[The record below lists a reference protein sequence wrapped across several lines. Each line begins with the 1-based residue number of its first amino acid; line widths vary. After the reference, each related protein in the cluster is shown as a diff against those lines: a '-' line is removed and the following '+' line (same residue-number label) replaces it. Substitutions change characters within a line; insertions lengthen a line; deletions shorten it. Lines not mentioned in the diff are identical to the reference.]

1 MHHKQLL
8 KNLFLGLFVWL
19 CSFTAMAQNIT
30 VTGKVTDE
38 NRQPLTGATIQIKGT
53 KKGTNADLNGNYSIQ
68 ADAGDILVFSIIG
81 YTRLEEP
88 VKKRKAINIQLTP
101 DQQSLNEV
109 VVVGYG
115 TQKRNDITGS
125 VGSVKGDI
133 FKNQPITNPTEALQG
148 RIAGV
153 DVVKNSGAPD
163 ATPTIVIR
171 GLASLNQPNP
181 LYIVDGVRV
190 PDGNNI
196 NVQDIATIDVLK
208 DASSAAIYG
217 AAAAG
222 GVIVITTKKGTS
234 STPTINFSARY
245 GITKPKLVKL
255 LDKNDFI
262 RLENIINPTY
272 FKNTDGTPKAGTDT
286 LANSD
291 WVKALYRSAYE
302 QNYNLSVAGATPALN
317 YLVSGFY
324 NKQKGIYINN
334 YSNIAGARIN
344 TDYQLAKWLKVGEQ
358 LALSQRITAPPV
370 GSEAQLHNA
379 PFRTLPII
387 PILEKN
393 GQFGVVPNGYG
404 QISQFGGSN
413 PVGTASFANAITHKN
428 NLQSNIYADI
438 TLPLGFSF
446 RSSFS
451 YNYYLEN
458 GDFFQDAYTIGKISL
473 NNNSLNKYFI
483 ESTQTLSNYVLSWN
497 RGFGK
502 HNLNAI
508 AGYEQI
514 SNKYNN
520 LNASQTSIGLP
531 GYSFIQT
538 SASNQFITGKNDQ
551 NGLIKSK
558 FARLNYNFNSL
569 YYLSG
574 SIRQDANFTVF
585 GPNKQKGVF
594 PAASAG
600 WNISEEPFFKT
611 LIPAISGLKIRGS
624 YGELGNSNIQQYLYN
639 SSYSQFQASNGIAS
653 GAQNFS
659 PNGPLLIGTSANAIS
674 NPNLHWETVRE
685 TNIGID
691 GDALHSK
698 LYFSVEYYNK
708 NTVDMLYN
716 IKLPLST
723 GFTSPFIDNV
733 GKVNSRGFDFL
744 VGFRNSA
751 HAFGYDISVTAGIN
765 KNKVVSL
772 SGAATDAIYDGYNY
786 YNIGDPGFNIMPN
799 QTLTI
804 TKAGLPFG
812 SFYGYKSSGIFKSD
826 EEAAASAQ
834 KGTARAGDLIFEDI
848 NHDGKIDDND
858 RQVIGNPNP
867 KLIYGISARFT
878 YKGFDAAFL
887 FNGVAGADIF
897 NGVKAYEQYPFAD
910 GNTTSKVFG
919 NSFLGSNGLTSQPR
933 LGVLNPDG
941 TFTLDPNKN
950 YTSVNSYFIENGSYL
965 KLKNLQIGYTFS
977 NSILQK
983 VKIKNARVFIMGNN
997 LFTITKYTGLDPEL
1011 GSAASAGNQY
1021 TGNTTRGIDA
1031 VSQYPQTR
1039 IYSIGLDVNF

>member
-1 MHHKQLL
+1 MYKTLL
-8 KNLFLGLFVWL
+8 KNLFLGLFLVLL
-19 CSFTAMAQNIT
+19 CRTALAQSIT

-38 NRQPLTGATIQIKGT
+38 KGLPLTGATILIKGT
-53 KKGTNADLNGNYSIQ
+53 KKGTNADADGNYSIS
-68 ADAGDILVFSIIG
+68 AANRDILVFSILG
-81 YTRLEEP
+81 YVKQEMP
-88 VKKRKAINIQLTP
+88 VNNRPVVNVQLIAE
-101 DQQSLNEV
+101 QQSLNEV

-115 TQKRNDITGS
+115 TQKRRDLTGS
-125 VGSVKGDI
+125 VGSVKGDV

-153 DVVKNSGAPD
+153 DVVKSSGAPD

-222 GVIVITTKKGTS
+222 GVIVITTKKGSGTV
-234 STPTINFSARY
+234 PTINFSARY
-245 GITKPKLVKL
+245 GITSPKLIKL
-255 LDKNDFI
+255 LDKNNFI

-272 FKNTDGTPKAGTDT
+272 FQNTDGTPKAGIDT
-286 LANSD
+286 LANTD
-291 WVKALYRSAYE
+291 WTKALYRNAYE
-302 QNYNLSVAGATPALN
+302 QNYNISVSGASPVVS
-317 YLVSGFY
+317 YLVSGYY
-324 NKQKGIYINN
+324 NDQKGIYIKN
-334 YSNIAGARIN
+334 SSKIGGARIN
-344 TDYQLAKWLKVGEQ
+344 TDYQLSKWLKVGEQ
-358 LALSQRITAPPV
+358 LAVSQRETSPPV

-387 PILEKN
+387 PIIDQN
-393 GQFGVVPNGYG
+393 GQYGVVPNGYG

-413 PVGTASFANAITHKN
+413 PVGTANFASAQTQKN
-428 NLQSNIYADI
+428 NFQSNVYADI

-451 YNYYLEN
+451 YNYSLEN
-458 GDFFQDAYTIGKISL
+458 GDYFQDAYTIGKISL
-473 NNNSLNKYFI
+473 NTNSLNKYFI
-483 ESTQTLSNYVLSWN
+483 QSTQILSNYVLSWN
-497 RGFGK
+497 RSFGK
-502 HNLNAI
+502 HNLNVI

-520 LNASQTSIGLP
+520 LNATESAIGLP
-531 GYSFIQT
+531 GYSFLQT
-538 SASNQFITGKNDQ
+538 SNSNLSLYGKNDS
-551 NGLIKSK
+551 NGLIKSE
-558 FARLNYNFNSL
+558 FARLNYNFNSR

-574 SIRQDANFTVF
+574 SIRRDANFTVF

-600 WNISEEPFFKT
+600 WNISEEPFFKS
-611 LIPAISGLKIRGS
+611 LLPAISGLKLRGS
-624 YGELGNSNIQQYLYN
+624 YGELGNSNIGQYLYN
-639 SSYSQFQASNGIAS
+639 SSYSQFQATNGIAS

-659 PNGPLLIGTSANAIS
+659 PGGPLLIATSTNSIANPA
-674 NPNLHWETVRE
+674 LHWETVRE

-691 GDALHSK
+691 GEILNHK
-698 LYFSVEYYNK
+698 LYFTAEYYNK

-723 GFTSPFIDNV
+723 GFTSPFIDNI
-733 GKVNSRGFDFL
+733 GKVSSKGFDFV
-744 VGFRNSA
+744 VGYRNA
-751 HAFGYDISVTAGIN
+751 DGKFGYDISATAGFN

-786 YNIGDPGFNIMPN
+786 YSSGDAGFNMMPN

-804 TKAGLPFG
+804 TKAGQPFG
-812 SFYGYKSSGIFKSD
+812 SFYGYKTTGIFKTD
-826 EEAAASAQ
+826 AEAAASPQ
-834 KGTARAGDLIFEDI
+834 KAVAHAGDLIFEDV
-848 NHDGKIDDND
+848 NKDGKIDDND
-858 RQVIGNPNP
+858 RQIIGNPNP
-867 KLIYGISARFT
+867 KLIYGINARFT
-878 YKGFDAAFL
+878 YKGFDLALL
-887 FNGVAGADIF
+887 FNGVAGVDIF
-897 NGVKAYEQYPFAD
+897 NGVRAYEQYPFAD
-910 GNTTSKVFG
+910 GNTTSRVFG
-919 NSFLGSNGLTSQPR
+919 NSFLGANNLTDQPR
-933 LGVLNPDG
+933 LGVKNPDG

-950 YTSVNSYFIENGSYL
+950 YTSVNSYFVENGSYL

-977 NSILQK
+977 NGLLQK
-983 VKIKNARVFIMGNN
+983 IKIRTARVFVMGNN
-997 LFTITKYTGLDPEL
+997 LFTITKYSGLDPEL
-1011 GSAASAGNQY
+1011 GSAASAQGY
-1021 TGNTTRGIDA
+1021 TGITTRGVDA

-1039 IYSIGLDVNF
+1039 IYSFGVDVTF